1 VCGEQPIGRP
11 AAFVAAL
18 ERQAALARRYDR
30 PGAVVVL
37 AVARTHEP
45 AGRAAAAAL
54 RGRVR
59 GTDVVARLAPG
70 ELAVLLPEVASAEAE
85 AVARDLVDLVARA
98 SGARAAAGVACF
110 PEALHRTAGG
120 LLADADAALAAA
132 WRLTPPVTVAPRRLH
147 QPTSRAERIAA
158 ALTDGGMELD
168 RVPVVDLRTGMPDH
182 HSLAPRLRDP
192 APAGTEGLRAA
203 TARFGLGGAL
213 DRWVVERA
221 LAAAEGASSTL
232 VVPLSAGAA
241 ADPTFAAWLIEAL
254 VARPSASGRVVLAL
268 PEAAV
273 VEALDAV
280 SSLAARTS
288 EFGTRLALDE
298 FGAVG
303 AIAVLRRLPV
313 HQVRLDPT
321 LVRGLPVSDQDRAV
335 VLALVQAAEA
345 LGAVPV
351 ATGVD
356 GEAELTAV
364 RGFGIA
370 LAEGAAF
377 SRRR

>member
-1 VCGEQPIGRP
+1 VSDEQPIGRP
-11 AAFVAAL
+11 TAFIAAL

-37 AVARTHEP
+37 AVAPAGER
-45 AGRAAAAAL
+45 AGRAAADAL
-54 RGRVR
+54 RARVR
-59 GTDVVARLAPG
+59 ATDVVARLAPA
-70 ELAVLLPEVASAEAE
+70 EVAVLLPEVAAADAEV
-85 AVARDLVDLVARA
+85 VARDLVDLVAGA
-98 SGARAAAGVACF
+98 TGARAAAGVACF
-110 PEALHRTAGG
+110 PEALHRSAGG
-120 LLADADAALAAA
+120 LMADADAALAAA

-168 RVPVVDLRTGMPDH
+168 RVPVMDLRTGLADH
-182 HSLAPRLRDP
+182 HVLSPRLRDP
-192 APAGTEGLRAA
+192 APAGAEGLRAA
-203 TARFGLGGAL
+203 AARFGLGGAL
-213 DRWVVERA
+213 DRWLVERA
-221 LAAAEGASSTL
+221 LAAAEGSTSTL

-241 ADPTFAAWLIEAL
+241 ADASFAGWLIEAL
-254 VARPSASGRVVLAL
+254 AARPAASGRLVLAL
-268 PEAAV
+268 PEAAA

-280 SSLAARTS
+280 CALSARMG
-288 EFGTRLALDE
+288 EFGTRAALDG

-303 AIAVLRRLPV
+303 AIAALRRLRV
-313 HQVRLDPT
+313 QQVRLDAA
-321 LVRGLPVSDQDRAV
+321 LVRGLPDFDQDRAV

-351 ATGVD
+351 ATGVAR
-356 GEAELTAV
+356 EAEVTAV

-377 SRRR
+377 NPPR